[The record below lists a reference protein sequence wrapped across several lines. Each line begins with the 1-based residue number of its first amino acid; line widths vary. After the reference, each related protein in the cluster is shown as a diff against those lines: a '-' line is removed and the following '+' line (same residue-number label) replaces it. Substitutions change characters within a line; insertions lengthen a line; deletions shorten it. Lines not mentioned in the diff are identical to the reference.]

1 VWHSETISRIYSTR
15 TAGFP
20 RHTDPPPT
28 GAVWRVTLV
37 IAPIKSTSAAFDTL
51 GGALA
56 NEQDLFPT
64 WLPLLNSTGIVVSEF
79 VEAMN
84 QVITAKLKLNL
95 TAEQKLAVRDTALAY
110 RDALNYTAR
119 VDE

>member
-1 VWHSETISRIYSTR
+1 M
-15 TAGFP
+15 
-20 RHTDPPPT
+20 
-28 GAVWRVTLV
+28 

-56 NEQDLFPT
+56 ERTRFISGTLLF
-64 WLPLLNSTGIVVSEF
+64 LSSTGIVFAEF

-119 VDE
+119 VAFENSKSSNGARIAETCLQPPAFRV